1 VGGVWWWLSK
11 HDGPFLNDFKIYF
24 LSFRHNTNYKH
35 TIKMAKGAWMAHL
48 AQFRKAHPGM
58 DPKKVFGEAAKTY
71 KHKQLGGSAL
81 GGDLSPEHVHGM
93 RSSGVDLDTQVA
105 TQYGGKK
112 SRKSRKSRK
121 SKSKSKKSKSKRS
134 KSHKRRH

>member
-1 VGGVWWWLSK
+1 MILKYIFSPL
-11 HDGPFLNDFKIYF
+11 DI
-24 LSFRHNTNYKH
+24 NTNYKH
-35 TIKMAKGAWMAHL
+35 TLKMAKGAWMAHL
-48 AQFRKAHPGM
+48 ANFRKAHPGM

-112 SRKSRKSRK
+112 SRKSKK

>member
-1 VGGVWWWLSK
+1 MSLKYIFSPL
-11 HDGPFLNDFKIYF
+11 DITQNI
-24 LSFRHNTNYKH
+24 TH
-35 TIKMAKGAWMAHL
+35 TIKMAKSAWMAHL
-48 AQFRKAHPGM
+48 AQFRKAHPEI
-58 DPKKVFGEAAKTY
+58 DPKKMFGEAAKTY

-81 GGDLSPEHVHGM
+81 GGELSPNPVHGM

-112 SRKSRKSRK
+112 SRKSKK

>member
-1 VGGVWWWLSK
+1 
-11 HDGPFLNDFKIYF
+11 
-24 LSFRHNTNYKH
+24 
-35 TIKMAKGAWMAHL
+35 
-48 AQFRKAHPGM
+48 M

-81 GGDLSPEHVHGM
+81 GGDLSPE
-93 RSSGVDLDTQVA
+93 DLDTQVA

-112 SRKSRKSRK
+112 SRKSKK
-121 SKSKSKKSKSKRS
+121 SKSKSKKSKSRRS